1 MRELV
6 VNMRTILFLAL
17 VLTASIS
24 RAGEAYHLNPGD
36 MLRIS
41 VWNEAALQHEVTVL
55 PDGTISFPLVG
66 ILTVVE
72 KSPAE
77 VQELIK
83 ESLTRVIP
91 DPEIN
96 VTVSSVQGNNVFVI
110 GKVSKPGQIPMIQP
124 IDVMQ
129 ALSLAGGLT
138 TYAKSDNIQ
147 IIRRTETGQKV
158 IKFNYE
164 EIAEGNS
171 LESNVLLLSGDTIVV
186 P

>member
-1 MRELV
+1 MRA
-6 VNMRTILFLAL
+6 ILFITLIF
-17 VLTASIS
+17 TAYIC
-24 RAGEAYHLNPGD
+24 RAGELYTLNPGD
-36 MLRIS
+36 VLRIS
-41 VWNEAALQHEVTVL
+41 VWNEKALQHDVMVL

-83 ESLTRVIP
+83 EALSRVIP

-96 VTVSSVQGNNVFVI
+96 VTVSGVNGNNVFVI

-138 TYAKSDNIQ
+138 TYAKSDSIQ
-147 IIRRTETGQKV
+147 IIRRTSTGQKV
-158 IKFNYE
+158 IKFDYE
-164 EIAEGNS
+164 NIAEGVA
-171 LESNVLLLSGDTIVV
+171 LETNVLLKSGDTIVV